1 MVRVSLG
8 GGKTPLYSGTGM
20 HDTLYFTEQHLQV
33 RDMVRDFAR
42 TVVKSSARAYDL
54 ESRFPWDNVKQMA
67 DLGLLGIPWPEA
79 LGGAG
84 MDYLSYMIV
93 IHELAKVDASHAI
106 TVSAHTT
113 LGTSPIM
120 DFGTE
125 EQRRRYVPLLAAGK
139 VLGGFGLTEP
149 AAGSDAG
156 GTKTTA
162 RDAGDHYVLNG
173 SKIFITHAGVGEIF
187 VVTARTDLKAAKRTH
202 GITSFIVTKD
212 TTDLAEAQRVGVGHD
227 ASLPKMRGVAA
238 AKKEDKLGWR
248 ASDTRELVFTDA
260 LVPKEN
266 VLGPVGNGFRQMLQ
280 TLDGG
285 RIGIAALSLGI
296 AEGALEECLVY
307 TGQRKQF
314 GRPIASFQGVHF
326 ALADMATEI
335 EAAKHLVYHAAWLKQ
350 HGHPYKQEAAM
361 AKLFASELAMR
372 ATTKA
377 VQLHGGYGYTTEY
390 PVERMMRD
398 AKICEIGEGTS
409 EIQRIVIA
417 RQLLGDLID

>member
-1 MVRVSLG
+1 M
-8 GGKTPLYSGTGM
+8 
-20 HDTLYFTEQHLQV
+20 DDALYFSDHHLEV
-33 RDMVRDFAR
+33 RDMVRDFAHQ
-42 TVVKSSARAYDL
+42 VIQPSARRYDR

-67 DLGLLGIPWPEA
+67 ELGLFGIPWPEA
-79 LGGAG
+79 LGGSG
-84 MDYLSYMIV
+84 MDYLSYILV

-113 LGTSPIM
+113 LGTSPIV

-125 EQRRRYVPLLAAGK
+125 AQQRRYVPLLAGGR

-149 AAGSDAG
+149 GAGSDAG
-156 GTKTTA
+156 GTKTIA
-162 RDAGDHYVLNG
+162 VDRGDHYVLNG

-187 VVTARTDLKAAKRTH
+187 VVTARTDPSAAKTQ
-202 GITSFIVTKD
+202 GITAFIVTKD
-212 TTDLAEAQRVGVGHD
+212 TTDLAEAARVGIGHD
-227 ASLPKMRGVAA
+227 PTLPKCAGVSA

-248 ASDTRELVFTDA
+248 ASDTRELVLQDA
-260 LVPKEN
+260 MVPKEN
-266 VLGPVGNGFRQMLQ
+266 VLGRVNHGFRQFLH

-285 RIGIAALSLGI
+285 RIGLGALALGL
-296 AEGALEECLVY
+296 AEGALAQCLEY
-307 TGQRKQF
+307 AGTRRQF
-314 GRPIASFQGVHF
+314 GKPIGSFQGVHF

-335 EAAKHLVYHAAWLKQ
+335 EAAKHLVYHAAWRKQ
-350 HGHPYKQEAAM
+350 RGQPFKREAAM
-361 AKLFASELAMR
+361 AKLYASELAMR

-377 VQLHGGYGYTTEY
+377 VQLHGGYGYTTDY

-417 RQLLGDLID
+417 RELLGELVD

>member
-1 MVRVSLG
+1 
-8 GGKTPLYSGTGM
+8 M
-20 HDTLYFTEQHLQV
+20 HDAFYFSEENLQV

-42 TVVKSSARAYDL
+42 TVVKPSARQHDL
-54 ESRFPWDNVKQMA
+54 DSSFPWDNVKQMA
-67 DLGLLGIPWPEA
+67 ELGLFGIPWPDE

-93 IHELAKVDASHAI
+93 IHELAKIDASHAI

-125 EQRRRYVPLLAAGK
+125 EQQQRFVPLLAQGK

-162 RDAGDHYVLNG
+162 VEKGDHFVLNG

-187 VVTARTDLKAAKRTH
+187 VVTARTDQGVGKTH
-202 GITSFIVTKD
+202 GISSFIVTKD
-212 TTDLAEAQRVGVGHD
+212 TTDLDEAKRVGVGHAAD
-227 ASLPKMRGVAA
+227 LPKIHGVKA

-248 ASDTRELVFTDA
+248 ASDTRELVFEDA
-260 LVPKEN
+260 IVPKEN
-266 VLGPVGNGFRQMLQ
+266 MLGPRGNGFRQMLH

-285 RIGIAALSLGI
+285 RIGIGALALGI
-296 AEGALEECLVY
+296 AEGALEECLAY
-307 TGQRKQF
+307 TAQRKQF

-326 ALADMATEI
+326 ALADMATEV
-335 EAAKHLVYHAAWLKQ
+335 EAAKHLVFHAAWLKQ
-350 HGHPYKQEAAM
+350 RGEPYKKEAAM
-361 AKLFASELAMR
+361 AKLYASELAMR

>member
-1 MVRVSLG
+1 
-8 GGKTPLYSGTGM
+8 
-20 HDTLYFTEQHLQV
+20 
-33 RDMVRDFAR
+33 MVRDFAQQ
-42 TVVKSSARAYDL
+42 VVKPSARRYDL

-67 DLGLLGIPWPEA
+67 GLGLFGIPWPEQ

-84 MDYLSYMIV
+84 MDYLSYIIV

-113 LGTSPIM
+113 LGTSPIV
-120 DFGTE
+120 DFGTA
-125 EQRRRYVPLLAAGK
+125 EQQRRYVPLLAAGK

-149 AAGSDAG
+149 GAGSDAS
-156 GTKTTA
+156 GTKTVA
-162 RDAGDHYVLNG
+162 VERGDHYVLNG

-187 VVTARTDLKAAKRTH
+187 VVTARSDPAARKTE
-202 GITSFIVTKD
+202 GITAFIVTKD
-212 TTDLAEAQRVGVGHD
+212 TSDLAEAARVGIGHD
-227 ASLPKMRGVAA
+227 PALPKCPGVHA

-248 ASDTRELVFTDA
+248 ASDTRELVFQDA
-260 LVPKEN
+260 IVPKEN
-266 VLGPVGNGFRQMLQ
+266 VLGPVNNGFRQFLQ

-285 RIGIAALSLGI
+285 RIGLGALALGL
-296 AEGALEECLVY
+296 AEGALEECLQY
-307 TGQRKQF
+307 TTTRKQF
-314 GRPIASFQGVHF
+314 GKAIASFQGVHF

-350 HGHPYKQEAAM
+350 TGHPFKREAAM
-361 AKLFASELAMR
+361 AKLYASELCMR

-417 RQLLGDLID
+417 RSLLGELID

>member
-1 MVRVSLG
+1 MEDS
-8 GGKTPLYSGTGM
+8 
-20 HDTLYFTEQHLQV
+20 LYFSEQHLQV
-33 RDMVRDFAR
+33 RDMVRDFAQQ
-42 TVVKSSARAYDL
+42 VVKPSARRYDL

-67 DLGLLGIPWPEA
+67 GLGLFGIPWPEQ

-84 MDYLSYMIV
+84 MDYLSYIIV

-113 LGTSPIM
+113 LGTSPIV
-120 DFGTE
+120 DFGTA
-125 EQRRRYVPLLAAGK
+125 EQQRRYVPLLAAGK

-149 AAGSDAG
+149 GAGSDAS
-156 GTKTTA
+156 GTKTVA
-162 RDAGDHYVLNG
+162 VERGDHYVLNG

-187 VVTARTDLKAAKRTH
+187 VVTARSDPAARKTE
-202 GITSFIVTKD
+202 GITAFIVTKD
-212 TTDLAEAQRVGVGHD
+212 TSDLAEAARVGIGHD
-227 ASLPKMRGVAA
+227 PALPKCPGVHA

-248 ASDTRELVFTDA
+248 ASDTRELVFQDA
-260 LVPKEN
+260 IVPKEN
-266 VLGPVGNGFRQMLQ
+266 VLGPVNNGFRQFLQ

-285 RIGIAALSLGI
+285 RIGLGALALGL
-296 AEGALEECLVY
+296 AEGALEECLQY
-307 TGQRKQF
+307 TTTRKQF
-314 GRPIASFQGVHF
+314 GKAIASFQGVHF

-350 HGHPYKQEAAM
+350 TGRPFKREAAM
-361 AKLFASELAMR
+361 AKLYASELCMR

-417 RQLLGDLID
+417 RSLLGDLID

>member
-1 MVRVSLG
+1 
-8 GGKTPLYSGTGM
+8 M
-20 HDTLYFTEQHLQV
+20 HDTLYFTDHHFQV
-33 RDMVRDFAR
+33 RDMVRDFAQQ
-42 TVVKSSARAYDL
+42 VVRPSARRYDL
-54 ESRFPWDNVKQMA
+54 ASEFPWDNVRQMA
-67 DLGLLGIPWPEA
+67 DLGLFGIPWPEE
-79 LGGAG
+79 LGGSG
-84 MDYLSYMIV
+84 MDYLCYIMV

-120 DFGTE
+120 DFGTL
-125 EQRRRYVPLLAAGK
+125 EQKQRYVPLLAAGK

-149 AAGSDAG
+149 GAGSDAG
-156 GTKTTA
+156 GTSTVAEEKA
-162 RDAGDHYVLNG
+162 DHYVLNG

-187 VVTARTDLKAAKRTH
+187 VVTARTDPAAQKTR
-202 GITSFIVTKD
+202 GITAFIVTKD
-212 TTDLAEAQRVGVGHD
+212 TTDLEEAKRVGVGHD
-227 ASLPKMRGVAA
+227 AALPKCRGVMA

-248 ASDTRELVFTDA
+248 ASDTRELVLQDA
-260 LVPKEN
+260 IVPKEN
-266 VLGPVGNGFRQMLQ
+266 VLGPVNNGFRQFLH

-285 RIGIAALSLGI
+285 RIGLGALALGI
-296 AEGALEECLVY
+296 AEGALEECLRY
-307 TGQRKQF
+307 TTTRRQF
-314 GRPIASFQGVHF
+314 GKPIASFQGVHF

-350 HGHPYKQEAAM
+350 HRRPFKQEAAM

-377 VQLHGGYGYTTEY
+377 VQLHGGYGYTTDY

-417 RQLLGDLID
+417 RQLLGDLVD

>member
-1 MVRVSLG
+1 
-8 GGKTPLYSGTGM
+8 M
-20 HDTLYFTEQHLQV
+20 HDSLYFSEQHAQV
-33 RDMVRDFAR
+33 REMVRDFAVS
-42 TVVKSSARAYDL
+42 VVKPSARAYDL

-67 DLGLLGIPWPEA
+67 DLGLLGIPWPED

-84 MDYLSYMIV
+84 MDYLSYIIA
-93 IHELAKVDASHAI
+93 IHEMAKIDASHAI
-106 TVSAHTT
+106 TISAHTT

-120 DFGTE
+120 DFGSG
-125 EQRRRYVPLLAAGK
+125 EQKRRFVPLLASGK

-149 AAGSDAG
+149 GAGSDAG
-156 GTKTTA
+156 GTQTVAVDK
-162 RDAGDHYVLNG
+162 GDHYVLNG

-187 VVTARTDLKAAKRTH
+187 VATARTDAKAEKTR
-202 GITSFIVTKD
+202 GITSFVVTKD
-212 TTDLAEAQRVGVGHD
+212 TTDLEEAKRVGIGHD
-227 ASLPKMRGVAA
+227 AKLAKTPGVKA

-248 ASDTRELVFTDA
+248 ASDTRELIFEDA
-260 LVPKEN
+260 IVPKEN
-266 VLGPVGNGFRQMLQ
+266 VLGPLGNGFRQMLH

-285 RIGIAALSLGI
+285 RIGIGALALGI
-296 AEGALEECLVY
+296 AEGAFEECLVY

-314 GRPIASFQGVHF
+314 GKAIASFQGVHF

-350 HGHPYKQEAAM
+350 NGHPIKREAAM
-361 AKLFASELAMR
+361 AKLYASELAMR
-372 ATTKA
+372 VTIKA

-417 RQLLGDLID
+417 RQLLGELID